1 MNLSRSAYVGA
12 RIPILISRF
21 ALASTTALCAVHT
34 TGTTLNECARALR
47 KAGAKPVI
55 VATVARVYRQVAEIA
70 LSGVPN
76 REENAAVF
84 AEAVAG

>member
-1 MNLSRSAYVGA
+1 MVGSPERLRD
-12 RIPILISRF
+12 RIVLLIDDVY
-21 ALASTTALCAVHT
+21 TTS
-34 TGTTLNECARALR
+34 TTLNECARVLR

-55 VATVARVYRQVAEIA
+55 VATVARVYRQVVEIA
-70 LSGVPN
+70 PGGVPN